1 MKIINTKFTF
11 AFLIISL
18 ILGFV
23 VISFIN
29 TQPSKIT
36 NVQNNSEEDS
46 KKIIGV
52 EIRQQN
58 KEGTKF
64 LIVADTLEE
73 TNTEF
78 NTIKLEN
85 SYTTIDQ
92 KGILTNISAGHAIIT
107 NNYENFDFSDNVV
120 IVKKIEILIL
130 KAKHSLEILTKVI
143 IKPMIK
149 LT

>member
-1 MKIINTKFTF
+1 MKKINTKFIF
-11 AFLIISL
+11 AFLTISL
-18 ILGFV
+18 ILGLA

-36 NVQNNSEEDS
+36 NVQNDSKEES

-73 TNTEF
+73 TNSEF
-78 NTIKLEN
+78 
-85 SYTTIDQ
+85 
-92 KGILTNISAGHAIIT
+92 
-107 NNYENFDFSDNVV
+107 
-120 IVKKIEILIL
+120 KK
-130 KAKHSLEILTKVI
+130 
-143 IKPMIK
+143 
-149 LT
+149 

>member
-1 MKIINTKFTF
+1 MKIFNTKFIF
-11 AFLIISL
+11 AFLTIGL
-18 ILGFV
+18 ILGLGIV
-23 VISFIN
+23 SFIN

-36 NVQNNSEEDS
+36 NVLNNSKEES

-73 TNTEF
+73 TNSEF

-92 KGILTNISAGHAIIT
+92 K
-107 NNYENFDFSDNVV
+107 EF
-120 IVKKIEILIL
+120 
-130 KAKHSLEILTKVI
+130 
-143 IKPMIK
+143 
-149 LT
+149 